1 MFTEASCRRLRRFA
15 LLITVVLAA
24 GAGPATQPGRPDAGV
39 AALAGQ
45 TPVKLILDVD
55 MDSDCDDAGALGL
68 LHALADRDEVE
79 ILAVTTSALNVYS
92 GPCVDAINTYYG
104 RPDIPIGTARAP
116 APDQASKYAQRVAE
130 KGKYDLPKGVAA
142 PDAVE
147 VYQRVLAAQAD
158 GSVTVVTVGDMTN
171 LAKLLKV
178 PAADGK
184 PAGSELV
191 KAKVKLW
198 VCMGGN
204 FIGSPA
210 HDDIKLTNNNFTL
223 YPEATYDAITNW
235 PTPIVFAGR
244 EVCSVPSGLKAG
256 AVLKDTP
263 ADNPVRQAYE
273 AYFDGKIQDRHVADL
288 ATVLFAVRGLGD
300 RWDAHATGRMDL
312 QKDMTFTWVEDG
324 SHNQAYLLKR
334 RIDGQPNDRQIEK
347 EIDALL
353 AAPPK
358 KK

>member
-1 MFTEASCRRLRRFA
+1 MFTEASCRRLRRSA

-45 TPVKLILDVD
+45 APVKLILDVD

-158 GSVTVVTVGDMTN
+158 GSVTTLARAATKPCRLVLGAVV
-171 LAKLLKV
+171 
-178 PAADGK
+178 
-184 PAGSELV
+184 
-191 KAKVKLW
+191 
-198 VCMGGN
+198 
-204 FIGSPA
+204 
-210 HDDIKLTNNNFTL
+210 
-223 YPEATYDAITNW
+223 
-235 PTPIVFAGR
+235 
-244 EVCSVPSGLKAG
+244 SGAG
-256 AVLKDTP
+256 AGGGTTSGGGG
-263 ADNPVRQAYE
+263 PVPE
-273 AYFDGKIQDRHVADL
+273 PGSIFLLG
-288 ATVLFAVRGLGD
+288 TVLLGV
-300 RWDAHATGRMDL
+300 TGICRTRL
-312 QKDMTFTWVEDG
+312 
-324 SHNQAYLLKR
+324 AR
-334 RIDGQPNDRQIEK
+334 R
-347 EIDALL
+347 
-353 AAPPK
+353 
-358 KK
+358 